1 MAKVIPFG
9 QPENESERL
18 AIAYLREHLPDHNY
32 TLYTNLEILQGG
44 EPYEIDI
51 ILAAP
56 HCVYVIDV
64 KGVHGSVDIDLH
76 RWYPANRQSY
86 KSPLKTLRKHAK
98 ILKSAILDTNR
109 ALRTQLNQVW
119 VAEAV
124 VLPVDDVSIIPSRG
138 HEQEAQ
144 KVIYLDKAG
153 IRFLKDRTRIPDRF
167 SNDIRGYLSLVDRAI
182 QGRGRSSQRPRFYRD
197 WEIEEPLDRDDCSR
211 FIEYRAKKTIF
222 GVSGLRARLRV
233 YTIDLFLEEEE
244 RQRLFNII
252 STAFRA
258 VYQLPPHPNILGVQE
273 LFESSDR
280 ESLIIVYE
288 DLPGQSLSQSIR
300 QGRLNLEEKLNIV
313 RDVLHGLE
321 HAHQHGVIHRNITP
335 NNILVNTE
343 RQAKLT
349 SFDYAR
355 ISNRTSTIAS
365 DIAEELEEYSAYQ
378 ALECHQDPSQAS
390 IQSDLFSAGLVFYEL
405 LTGQVAFQDVHD
417 LYERDSQLPQSVV
430 EFNPNLNPEFDQW
443 LQKLCAFDA
452 NSRFQSA
459 DKALRALTPLISL
472 PTPDLRDLP
481 SKTILD
487 TRFRILQRLGNPG
500 SFAVAYKVF
509 DIFGEIYRVLKLVT
523 RDRHSLYDRVQQ
535 EYKLLLKIPKHP
547 HIVDVI
553 WADRLSDFDDTPY
566 IVFEYLE
573 GQDLE
578 HVFEEHQLST
588 EKALEF
594 AKQILLGIRHLHEHR
609 FYHQDIK
616 PSNLLLTV
624 EGIKIIDF
632 NVAVAEADE
641 AAITAGTRRYLP
653 PDLRPTSTPS
663 TEQRIDRDLY
673 ALGIT
678 LYECITGG
686 YPFGGP
692 QPQLGEKCYDPRVFE
707 GCGDLSDE
715 LVNLLKKAIAP
726 KRSDRFTSADEFFD
740 TLNNIISPQELIPE
754 NVEVESI
761 EVTPEEWIAPPEEL
775 IEPKVEKTPVQS
787 AGEQATIDTVPAQML
802 AVQPIEPPPVSP
814 IAPPKSAVA
823 AEPETSF
830 LAVPFNLFEL
840 PSLERQASPN
850 AEKPI
855 VLDPSKAYPPDT
867 SRYTVIETELGWMR
881 NFGVSNTPYWVRGK
895 VLCDWAEEWLRGW
908 NRTHQIAEI
917 KRLPRTKLADLLHPV
932 EVPAD
937 WAEQQCLAVVM
948 HLEQHEIK
956 PVANLLAE
964 ITNSD
969 PSIWVNAPALENLA
983 HWLAIEVPQEA
994 RVLEQAWQAQLPS
1007 SDLNTYYQTANKQ
1020 QLLKQWLGITEPKL
1034 TSLDSYPLLDVP
1046 SPIQTQFDAFWE
1058 REICRT
1064 QGGVLD
1070 NLDLAT
1076 QSASKRVA
1084 DTAYKVLQQHPDFI
1098 TSERIKRFKRYI
1110 AYHQYEELTKH
1121 QRPPEPQ
1128 PLSLDASVS
1137 KVLKWVADEYLPLR
1151 RWETNNANLPLEKKK
1166 CDLLA
1171 VGFEEW
1177 MLRHYPELIVDS
1189 VSNSWLNYNVSHH
1202 VQELCSQGPV
1212 FWIVVDGLGWLDHQA
1227 LLALLTEQK
1236 QLQLERGLE
1245 PRFSILPTK
1254 TEYAKWSLYS
1264 QRRPGHSSWKRDA
1277 GEGFKVNDFLTQ
1289 NGKRYTDNDVTKK
1302 RLQKDLQS
1310 GNQQLYCWD
1319 TDRFDKLFHDE
1330 VDWEEL
1336 YTVKRFRELRA
1347 IAEDILR
1354 FVDIHPQ
1361 KETLRVVIASDHGQL
1376 MGKSN
1381 KLPAVSEDLERKG
1394 RMAIGKADHP
1404 QLVVL
1409 DKERFDLPHDIS
1421 IIRGS
1426 SSFSSFSYADDK
1438 SIVGFHGGLYPE
1450 EVVIGF
1456 SVLTRLVQRLPVI
1469 VNCSGSG
1476 RPGETGILK
1485 VEIYNPNAITISDL
1499 KLVVNQLDNLQQGIE
1514 LTGTVAPKE
1523 TLTFDI
1529 EIPDWPELPPSH
1541 SGNSLPLKGKLEF
1554 HHQNAEMGTAELYE
1568 DSAIEVKQIF
1578 SSGLEGGL
1586 DDFM

>member
-18 AIAYLREHLPDHNY
+18 AIAYLREHLPDKNY
-32 TLYTNLEILQGG
+32 TLYTNLEIMQGD
-44 EPYEIDI
+44 ELYEIDI
-51 ILAAP
+51 ILLTP

-64 KGVHGSVDIDLH
+64 KGVHGRVSIDQNK
-76 RWYPANRQSY
+76 WYPARRQY
-86 KSPLKTLRKHAK
+86 YPSPLKKLRHHSKV
-98 ILKSAILDTNR
+98 LKSAILDINR
-109 ALRTQLNQVW
+109 ALRAQLGKVW
-119 VAEAV
+119 VGEAV
-124 VLPVDDVSIIPSRG
+124 LLTADNVNVIARAG
-138 HEQEAQ
+138 HEQELK
-144 KVIYLDKAG
+144 KVIYLDNKG
-153 IRFLKDRTRIPDRF
+153 LNFFKDHTRIPSRF
-167 SNDIRGYLSLVDRAI
+167 TSDIRRYISIVDKAI
-182 QGRGRSSQRPRFYRD
+182 QKGSQANRAPKFYRD
-197 WEIEEPLDRDDCSR
+197 WEVEESLGSNHRYA
-211 FIEYRAKKTIF
+211 EYRARKTTF
-222 GVSGLRARLRV
+222 GVSGLQSRLRV
-233 YTIDLFLEEEE
+233 YKVDLFLEPEE
-244 RQRLFNII
+244 RERSFRII
-252 STAFRA
+252 STAFIA
-258 VYQLPPHPNILGVQE
+258 VHQIPSHPNILGFQE
-273 LFESSDR
+273 SPFESPDA
-280 ESLIIVYE
+280 EGLVIVYE
-288 DLPGQSLSQSIR
+288 DIPGQVLSQCIK
-300 QGRLNLEEKLNIV
+300 QADLNLTEKLNIM

-321 HAHQHGVIHRNITP
+321 HAHKHGVIHRNITP
-335 NNILVNTE
+335 DNVFITTE
-343 RQAKLT
+343 KQGKLT

-365 DIAEELEEYSAYQ
+365 DIAEDLEEYSAYQ

-405 LTGQVAFQDVHD
+405 LTGQVAFKDVHD
-417 LYERDSQLPQSVV
+417 LYERDSQLSQSIV
-430 EFNPNLNPEFDQW
+430 ELNPDLNPGFDQW

-452 NSRFQSA
+452 KSRFQSA
-459 DKALRALTPLISL
+459 DEALRALTPLISL
-472 PTPDLRDLP
+472 PKPDLRDLP
-481 SKTILD
+481 AKTILD
-487 TRFRILQRLGNPG
+487 TRFRIVQRLGKPG

-509 DIFGEIYRVLKLVT
+509 DVFGEIYRVLKLVT
-523 RDRHSLYDRVQQ
+523 RDRRSLYDRVQQ

-578 HVFEEHQLST
+578 HVFEEKQLST
-588 EKALEF
+588 EEALEF

-632 NVAVAEADE
+632 NVAVAEADD

-678 LYECITGG
+678 FYECITGE
-686 YPFGGP
+686 YPFVGA

-707 GCGDLSDE
+707 GCGDLGDE
-715 LVNLLKKAIAP
+715 LVDLLKKSIAP
-726 KRSDRFTSADEFFD
+726 KRSDRFTSAAEFLD
-740 TLNNIISPQELIPE
+740 TLNNIISPQESIPE
-754 NVEVESI
+754 NVEVKSI
-761 EVTPEEWIAPPEEL
+761 KVAPEEWTAPPEEL
-775 IEPKVEKTPVQS
+775 IEPKVEKTSVQS
-787 AGEQATIDTVPAQML
+787 AGEQATIDTVPAEML
-802 AVQPIEPPPVSP
+802 PVQPIELPPVSP
-814 IAPPKSAVA
+814 IAPPKSAFA
-823 AEPETSF
+823 AEPEKSF
-830 LAVPFNLFEL
+830 PAALFNLFEL

-881 NFGVSNTPYWVRGK
+881 NFGISNTRYWVRGK
-895 VLCDWAEEWLRGW
+895 VLCAWAEEWLRGW

-937 WAEQQCLAVVM
+937 WTEQQCLAVVM
-948 HLEQHEIK
+948 HLEQYEIK

-969 PSIWVNAPALENLA
+969 PSIWGNAPSLENLA
-983 HWLAIEVPQEA
+983 HWLVITVPQEA
-994 RVLEQAWQAQLPS
+994 RVLEQTWQAQLPS
-1007 SDLNTYYQTANKQ
+1007 SDLNPYYQTADKQ
-1020 QLLKQWLGITEPKL
+1020 QFLKQWLGLAESKL
-1034 TSLDSYPLLDVP
+1034 NKLGPYPLSDVP
-1046 SPIQTQFDAFWE
+1046 SSLQAEFDAFWE
-1058 REICRT
+1058 RELCRT
-1064 QGGVLD
+1064 QGSILD

-1076 QSASKRVA
+1076 QAASKRVV

-1098 TSERIKRFKRYI
+1098 TSERIKRFKGYI
-1110 AYHQYEELTKH
+1110 AYQKYEELTKH

-1128 PLSLDASVS
+1128 PLSLDASAFQ
-1137 KVLKWVADEYLPLR
+1137 VLKWVADEYLPLR
-1151 RWETNNANLPLEKKK
+1151 RWETNSTNLPLEKKV
-1166 CDLLA
+1166 CDRLA
-1171 VGFEEW
+1171 TSFEEW
-1177 MLRHYPELIVDS
+1177 LIKHYPKLIVDS
-1189 VSNSWLNYNVSHH
+1189 VSSSWLNYNVSHH
-1202 VQELCSQGPV
+1202 VQDLSLQGPV
-1212 FWIVVDGLGWLDHQA
+1212 FWVVVDGLGWLDHQA
-1227 LLALLTEQK
+1227 LLAMLTEQK

-1264 QRRPGHSSWKRDA
+1264 QRRPGHSSWKPYA
-1277 GEGFKVNDFLTQ
+1277 GEGFKANDFLTQ

-1302 RLQKDLQS
+1302 RLQKDLQA

-1319 TDRFDKLFHDE
+1319 TERFDKLFHDE

-1336 YTVKRFRELRA
+1336 YTVKRPRELRA

-1354 FVDIHPQ
+1354 FVDMHPQ

-1381 KLPAVSEDLERKG
+1381 KLSSASEDLDMKG

-1404 QLVVL
+1404 QLMVL

-1421 IIRGS
+1421 VIRGP

-1438 SIVGFHGGLYPE
+1438 SIVGCLGGLYPD
-1450 EVVIGF
+1450 EVIIGF
-1456 SVLTRLVQRLPVI
+1456 SVLTRTVKRLPVI
-1469 VNCSGSG
+1469 INCSGSG

-1485 VEIYNPNAITISDL
+1485 AEINNPNAITISNL
-1499 KLVVNQLDNLQQGIE
+1499 KLIVNQLDNLQQGIK
-1514 LTGTVAPKE
+1514 LTGAVAPKE

-1529 EIPDWPELPPSH
+1529 EILDWPELPPSH
-1541 SGNSLPLKGKLEF
+1541 SGNYLLLQGKLEF
-1554 HHQNAEMGTAELYE
+1554 YYQNAEIGTAELYA